1 MYRTKISALGGVG
14 SDKPFEQA
22 VADLAHDFL
31 MDKAPTL
38 MKSELGFQML
48 DKSDDDSKGVGVCVF
63 QPNDILMF
71 VPIFFLNG
79 EIKGHELLY
88 LPDQDLFVPLKEP
101 WVNELIGKKPAKVG
115 DSVEKNFITRQG
127 GVQPDLSMF
136 RTPPK
141 FASYIN
147 PYLLRK
153 VANFVPKLKRYIE
166 HTGLNFSKT
175 ASLMIKSGEALKEVT
190 DIRQF
195 LKYASARGLKK
206 LNKMIQGSKL
216 TKRAFNEMYPNLKID
231 DYINYKIKDARSR
244 YLLRREPNPNWREEM
259 YPTKDAGYVSIISYS
274 ATIAN
279 GSDIDLSE
287 KEKEKL
293 AKQQYLVIDTRP
305 DSKVSVVVS
314 EPKEYSNPDGSGV
327 YSVLMANGTFKDL
340 VLVKQDELDDHKAP
354 TTITSEYIVC
364 EEDDT
369 KGYTHPGSAIFV
381 KEKYPHDRF
390 VKWYNKLH
398 DADDY
403 SYLRNKGYVSF
414 LNEKGSCYGHIPTW
428 GLCQGEGI
436 IRIVPDC
443 AAEVEVEIGNKWTT
457 VLKKRGRRLYVP
469 TDCKVL
475 ESDYIDVDDVKH
487 LFGTPD
493 IVKYAARKDTQTI
506 KLATT
511 SSDHCVINGKT
522 YPTKYAGFCALI
534 KDYNLREKTAKDLF
548 KKAEVGHN
556 GYHVASILVKKAEGM
571 GEDELNRRP
580 ESSMFFPE
588 APDGEAAIFGD
599 MVYAQPNS
607 MMMVAPED
615 NGLQPNTGPYEN
627 TLNEPYPMDNMAQV
641 QQALQSGQD
650 EVFNLSVLK
659 QFLNDGDLST
669 EIDKEIPEL
678 IKGMNHAG
686 QMLFR
691 YYWKG
696 EKFKELYG
704 PQEMPELESSLRN
717 IFELMGDVILLLK
730 HRVKKDDTYGE
741 LSKIN
746 LSNIDE

>member
-1 MYRTKISALGGVG
+1 MYRTKKSALGGVG
-14 SDKPFEQA
+14 SDRPFEQA

-79 EIKGHELLY
+79 EIKGHELLF
-88 LPDQDLFVPLKEP
+88 LPDQDLFVPLKET
-101 WVNELIGKKPAKVG
+101 WVNELIGKKPAMVG
-115 DSVEKNFITRQG
+115 DPVEKNFITRQG
-127 GVQPDLSMF
+127 GIQPDLSMF

-147 PYLLRK
+147 PRLRK
-153 VANFVPKLKRYIE
+153 IANFIPKLKRFIA
-166 HTGLNFSKT
+166 HTGLDFNKT
-175 ASLMIKSGEALKEVT
+175 ASLMIKSGEAIKDAT
-190 DIRQF
+190 DIRHF
-195 LKYASARGLKK
+195 LKYASVRGLKK
-206 LNKMIQGSKL
+206 LNSMIQGSKL
-216 TKRAFNEMYPNLKID
+216 TKLAFKEMYPNVDLNN
-231 DYINYKIKDARSR
+231 YINYQVKDARSR

-274 ATIAN
+274 ATITN
-279 GSDIDLSE
+279 GSDFDLSE

-293 AKQQYLVIDTRP
+293 AKQQYLVIDKRP
-305 DSKVSVVVS
+305 DSKVSVVIS
-314 EPKEYSNPDGSGV
+314 EPKEFSNPDGSGV
-327 YSVLMANGTFKDL
+327 YSCLLANGTFKDL
-340 VLVKQDELDDHKAP
+340 VLVKQTSLDDHINSSEK
-354 TTITSEYIVC
+354 TVEYIVC
-364 EEDDT
+364 EEDNDF
-369 KGYTHPGSAIFV
+369 GYPFLGSAIFV
-381 KEKYPHDRF
+381 KEKYSHDRF

-403 SYLRNKGYVSF
+403 AYLKDCGYVSF
-414 LNEKGSCYGHIPTW
+414 LNEKGSCYGKIGTW
-428 GLCQGEGI
+428 GLCQGDGI
-436 IRIVPDC
+436 IHIERDC
-443 AAEVEVEIGNKWTT
+443 AEDVEVEIGNMWTT
-457 VLKKRGRRLYVP
+457 VLKRRGRRLYVP
-469 TDCKVL
+469 TDCKVIKTG
-475 ESDYIDVDDVKH
+475 YIAVEKVRH

-493 IVKYAARKDTQTI
+493 IVKYASKKNTQTI

-534 KDYNLREKTAKDLF
+534 KDYNLREKTARDLF
-548 KKAEVGHN
+548 KKAEAGHN

-571 GEDELNRRP
+571 GDDELNRRP
-580 ESSMFFPE
+580 ESRMFFPE
-588 APDGEAAIFGD
+588 APDGEASIFGD
-599 MVYAQPNS
+599 IVYAQPNS

-615 NGLQPNTGPYEN
+615 DGLQPNTGPYEN
-627 TLNEPYPMDNMAQV
+627 TLNDPYPVDNMATV